1 MVSVHVAD
9 HELTAPDRPAEAN
22 LGELEAYPLR
32 RASQICKATG
42 GGRWAPKQALN
53 LIGNHLPGQKPQY
66 LIELEREEEERKRQ
80 KANPVYEHGGM
91 SFRTFVRAPV
101 GGKLILLPYPR

>member
-1 MVSVHVAD
+1 MTNVHVAD
-9 HELTAPDRPAEAN
+9 HELTAADRPAEVD

-32 RASQICKATG
+32 RASQICKASG
-42 GGRWAPKQALN
+42 GGRWAPKQCLN

-66 LIELEREEEERKRQ
+66 LIELEQEEEERRRR

-91 SFRTFVRAPV
+91 SVVGLFVRL
-101 GGKLILLPYPR
+101 GGSLFLISVRL